1 MDSLTEVRKAYL
13 DLVQKCVINTIYED
27 PNQGFWS
34 AKVFDR
40 QLRDLNRR
48 KIEDPIY
55 NIDGIGAFWQKSA
68 AGVNH
73 SAESGLAASAS
84 AGT

>member
-34 AKVFDR
+34 AKVFDG
-40 QLRDLNRR
+40 QLRDLGRACL
-48 KIEDPIY
+48 
-55 NIDGIGAFWQKSA
+55 G
-68 AGVNH
+68 
-73 SAESGLAASAS
+73 
-84 AGT
+84 